1 MLLRNNLVLWFMG
14 LSFVILSSSCKNDE
28 TEKVKYESPYGI
40 SLMHPTDWTIAEDE
54 QDESVPILIKKN
66 ENVGEDDFNSNIN
79 LYISSYKGSDMDF
92 DKLMHINKNYL
103 ILNKIKLED
112 ERLTKI
118 DGHPA
123 YKIAYQRNYEGD
135 ELKVVQYLQF
145 YNEMAHTI
153 TFVCK
158 LENFKKLEEEATG
171 IIESFTYDFNKK

>member
-1 MLLRNNLVLWFMG
+1 MSLKNHLTFLFVGFSLTFLSMG
-14 LSFVILSSSCKNDE
+14 CKSNE
-28 TEKVKYESPYGI
+28 LEKVAYKSPYGI
-40 SLMHPTDWTIAEDE
+40 SLTHPSDWTIAEDE
-54 QDESVPILIKKN
+54 QDEMVPILIKKN

-79 LYISSYKGSDMDF
+79 LYLSSHKGNDMDF

-103 ILNKIKLED
+103 QLNKIELED
-112 ERLTKI
+112 EKITKI

-123 YKIAYQRNYEGD
+123 YRIVYQRNYEGD

-158 LENFKKLEEEATG
+158 LENYDKLKAEATE
-171 IIESFTYDFNKK
+171 IIESFSYDFNKP

>member
-79 LYISSYKGSDMDF
+79 LYLSSHKGNDMDF

-103 ILNKIKLED
+103 LVNSIEILE
-112 ERLTKI
+112 EELTKI

-123 YKIAYQRNYEGD
+123 YKIVYQRTYEGD
-135 ELKVVQYLQF
+135 ELKVVQYLQL

-158 LENFKKLEEEATG
+158 LENYDKLEAEATG
-171 IIESFTYDFNKK
+171 IIKSFAYDFNKK

>member
-1 MLLRNNLVLWFMG
+1 MSLNKLFSLLFVG
-14 LSFVILSSSCKNDE
+14 ISLSFLFVGCKSNE
-28 TEKVKYESPYGI
+28 VEKVAYHSPYGI
-40 SLMHPTDWTIAEDE
+40 SLMHPADWTIEEEE
-54 QDESVPILIKKN
+54 QDESVPILLKKN

-79 LYISSYKGSDMDF
+79 LYISSHKGNDMDF

-103 ILNKIKLED
+103 MLNNIELED
-112 ERLTKI
+112 EKITKI

-123 YKIAYQRNYEGD
+123 YKIVYQRTYEGD

-158 LENFKKLEEEATG
+158 VENFKKLEAEATE